1 MNHFQTKLENDKET
15 VLQTED
21 GIKNWLPVNALRYL
35 RQWLQRGIPCL
46 KEYMTTVRFF
56 VNMAIWHRNTARK
69 PGF

>member
-46 KEYMTTVRFF
+46 KESDSL
-56 VNMAIWHRNTARK
+56 
-69 PGF
+69 